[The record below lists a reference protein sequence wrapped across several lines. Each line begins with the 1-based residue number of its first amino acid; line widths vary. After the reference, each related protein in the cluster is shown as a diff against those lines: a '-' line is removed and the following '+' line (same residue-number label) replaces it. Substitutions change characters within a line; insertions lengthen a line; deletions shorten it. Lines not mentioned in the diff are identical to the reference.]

1 MSGQKKDRRKKTRN
15 APIDWDEVKRKVE
28 EAGERLSRGRE
39 LTGDEAEALLLK
51 RAEAFSAVVGETVEE
66 GFIEIVEFAL
76 ASERYA
82 FESSMVREVVPISE
96 LTPVPCTPPFV
107 LGIINLRGQI
117 LSVIDIKRLFGLPE
131 KGITQLNKVIVLSS
145 EDMEFGV
152 LADEVSGS
160 GRVRSNSLKTLPT
173 LTGIREEFLKGVTG
187 EGLVLL
193 DAGRLLDDKSI
204 VVRETV
210 E

>member
-1 MSGQKKDRRKKTRN
+1 M
-15 APIDWDEVKRKVE
+15 DWDAVRRTVE
-28 EAGERLSRGRE
+28 EAGERLAKGRRLDRE
-39 LTGDEAEALLLK
+39 EAEALLLK
-51 RAEAFSAVVGETVEE
+51 RAEAFSAVAGEAIEE
-66 GFIEIVEFAL
+66 GFIEVVEFRL
-76 ASERYA
+76 AAERYA

-96 LTPVPCTPPFV
+96 LTPMPCTPPFV

-117 LSVIDIKRLFGLPE
+117 LSVIDIKKLFGLPE

-145 EDMEFGV
+145 DEMEFGV

-160 GRVRSNSLKTLPT
+160 GRVRPDALKRLPT

-187 EGLVLL
+187 EGLVVL
-193 DAGRLLDDKSI
+193 DAGRLLADKSI
-204 VVRETV
+204 VVHEAV

>member
-1 MSGQKKDRRKKTRN
+1 M
-15 APIDWDEVKRKVE
+15 DWDEVKRKVE
-28 EAGERLSRGRE
+28 EAGERLSKGRE

-51 RAEAFSAVVGETVEE
+51 RAEALSAVVGERVEE
-66 GFIEIVEFAL
+66 GFIEIVEFRL

>member
-1 MSGQKKDRRKKTRN
+1 MSGPKKEDIKNRK
-15 APIDWDEVKRKVE
+15 PEIDWDAVRRTVE
-28 EAGERLSRGRE
+28 EAGERLAKGRRLDRE
-39 LTGDEAEALLLK
+39 EAEALLLK
-51 RAEAFSAVVGETVEE
+51 RAEAFSAVAGEAIEE
-66 GFIEIVEFAL
+66 GFIEVVEFRL
-76 ASERYA
+76 AAERYA

-96 LTPVPCTPPFV
+96 LTPMPCTPPFV

-117 LSVIDIKRLFGLPE
+117 LSVIDIKKLFGLPE

-145 EDMEFGV
+145 DEMEFGV

-160 GRVRSNSLKTLPT
+160 GRVRPDALKRLPT

-187 EGLVLL
+187 EGLVVL
-193 DAGRLLDDKSI
+193 DAGRLLTDKSI
-204 VVRETV
+204 VVHEAV

>member
-28 EAGERLSRGRE
+28 ESGERLSKGRA
-39 LTGDEAEALLLK
+39 LTAEEAEALLLK
-51 RAEAFSAVVGETVEE
+51 RAEAYSSAGVEAEEE

-82 FESSMVREVVPISE
+82 FESSMVREVIPISE

>member
-1 MSGQKKDRRKKTRN
+1 MSGPKKEDIKSRK
-15 APIDWDEVKRKVE
+15 PEIDWDAVRRTVE
-28 EAGERLSRGRE
+28 ETGERLAKGRR
-39 LTGDEAEALLLK
+39 LDAKEAEALLLK
-51 RAEAFSAVVGETVEE
+51 RAEAFSAVAEE
-66 GFIEIVEFAL
+66 ATEEVFIEVVEFRL
-76 ASERYA
+76 AAERYA

-117 LSVIDIKRLFGLPE
+117 LSVIDIKKLFGLPE

-145 EDMEFGV
+145 DEMEFGV

-160 GRVRSNSLKTLPT
+160 GRVRSDALKRLPT
-173 LTGIREEFLKGVTG
+173 LTGLREEFLKGVTG
-187 EGLVLL
+187 EGLVVL
-193 DAGRLLDDKSI
+193 DAGRLLTDKSI
-204 VVRETV
+204 VVHEAV

>member
-1 MSGQKKDRRKKTRN
+1 MSGQKKDRRKKPRN

-28 EAGERLSRGRE
+28 ESGERLSKGRE
-39 LTGDEAEALLLK
+39 LTAEEAEALLLK
-51 RAEAFSAVVGETVEE
+51 RAAAYSGAVKEAEEE

-82 FESSMVREVVPISE
+82 FESSMVREVIPISE

-152 LADEVSGS
+152 LADEVAGS

>member
-28 EAGERLSRGRE
+28 EAGERLSKGRE
-39 LTGDEAEALLLK
+39 LTVDEAEALLLK
-51 RAEAFSAVVGETVEE
+51 RAEAFSAVAEERVDE
-66 GFIEIVEFAL
+66 GFIDIVEFAL

-160 GRVRSNSLKTLPT
+160 GRVRLNSLKTLPT